1 MKAILV
7 FAALVVTGCVHAR
20 VRSVPPE
27 AQPADA
33 LRLEILRLEEAL
45 RARDDTIRAL
55 RLELLKLKE
64 IDLKPR
70 TPGGDE
76 SNGTGGSGG

>member
-1 MKAILV
+1 MKAILAL
-7 FAALVVTGCVHAR
+7 AALVVTGCTQT
-20 VRSVPPE
+20 SVPSLAPE
-27 AQPADA
+27 AMPVDS
-33 LRLEILRLEEAL
+33 LRLEVLRLEEAL

-70 TPGGDE
+70 TPGGDG
-76 SNGTGGSGG
+76 SNGH